1 MSRMKFWKSRSGSER
16 KIMSIF
22 DFDTPV
28 NRRGLY
34 SMKWD
39 VAEGELPMWVADMD
53 FETAPCVKEA
63 LARRVENGTFGYT
76 DIPQE
81 WKDAYISW
89 NRRRHHWDISEEQLI
104 FTSGTIPAISSIV
117 RRMTEPAEK
126 VLFMTPIYNT
136 FYNCVVNQG
145 RRVEEFAMDYDQKTL
160 SYSIN
165 WEKLEETMTDPMVRM
180 MIFNNPHNPIGKI
193 WDRET
198 LEKVGRLAAKH
209 HVLVL
214 SDEVHCDLVTPG
226 KEYIPFASVNEVNA
240 NNSITCIS
248 PSKTFNL
255 AGLHSAAVVI
265 PDEGIRQRVDRGL
278 NNDEAAEPN
287 AFAIQAAVA
296 AFNEG
301 EEWLGELNDY
311 IQENRNYVSSFLAE
325 HIPELKLIPAEA
337 TYLLWVDVSAL
348 ESSAGKKVDDFAA
361 FIREKTGL
369 YISKGASYG
378 KGGEKFVRINVACPK
393 SYVEDGMQRLAAG
406 VLLWKQG

>member
-1 MSRMKFWKSRSGSER
+1 MSKFN
-16 KIMSIF
+16 
-22 DFDTPV
+22 FDTPV
-28 NRRGLY
+28 DRSGLF
-34 SMKWD
+34 SLKWD

-53 FETAPCVKEA
+53 FETAPVVKEA
-63 LARRVENGTFGYT
+63 LAERVANGTFGYT
-76 DIPQE
+76 DIPTE
-81 WKDAYISW
+81 WKDAYIGW
-89 NRRRHHWDISEEQLI
+89 NRRRHNWDIPKEQLI
-104 FTSGTIPAISSIV
+104 FTSGTIPAISSVV

-145 RRVEEFAMDYDQKTL
+145 RRVEEFAMDYDPASL

-165 WEKLEETMTDPMVRM
+165 WEQLEKIMTDPMVRM

-193 WDRET
+193 WSRED
-198 LEKVGRLAAKH
+198 LVRVGELAAKH

-214 SDEVHCDLVTPG
+214 SDEVHCDLVKPG
-226 KEYIPFASVNEVNA
+226 CSYIPFASVNEVNA

-278 NNDEAAEPN
+278 NNDEVAEPS

-301 EEWLGELNDY
+301 DEWLDELNPY
-311 IQENRNYVSSFLAE
+311 IWENREYVENFLKE
-325 HIPELKLIPAEA
+325 NIPEIKLVPAEA
-337 TYLLWVDVSAL
+337 TYLLWADTSGL
-348 ESSAGKKVDDFAA
+348 GESVDDLASFV
-361 FIREKTGL
+361 REKTGL
-369 YISKGASYG
+369 YISKGSAYG
-378 KGGEKFVRINVACPK
+378 KGGEKFVRINIACPK
-393 SYVEDGMQRLAAG
+393 SYVEERDEEA
-406 VLLWKQG
+406 